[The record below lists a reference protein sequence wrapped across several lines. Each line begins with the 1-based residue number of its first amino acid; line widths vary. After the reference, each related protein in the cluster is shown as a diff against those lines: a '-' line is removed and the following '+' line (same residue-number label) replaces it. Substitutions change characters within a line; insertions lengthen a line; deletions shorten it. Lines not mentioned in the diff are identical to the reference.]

1 MGRGGK
7 REPGIDPKTGEKKKL
22 GRPKSVR
29 PTNVNVAQR
38 VLNQA
43 KAETLWHSIIEL
55 EKNRLGIGDDGKL
68 LPPPKGAIEG
78 PDYQGRFSI
87 IPLTNVLRYLEDRAY
102 GRPVDTVNHLHD
114 KPLDV
119 NMTLSLGEG
128 MRLAMEKADQRVRN
142 RN

>member
-29 PTNVNVAQR
+29 PTNVNVALR

-43 KAETLWHSIIEL
+43 KSETLWNSLIEL
-55 EKNRLGIGDDGKL
+55 AKNRLGIGDDGKL

-78 PDYQGRFSI
+78 PDYQGKFSI
-87 IPLTNVLRYLEDRAY
+87 IPLTNLLRYLEDRAY

-114 KPLDV
+114 KPIEMNV
-119 NMTLSLGEG
+119 NLVLSEAIQKA
-128 MRLAMEKADQRVRN
+128 RKRAMAPK
-142 RN
+142 

>member
-1 MGRGGK
+1 MSDVSPKKDGRGGK
-7 REPGIDPKTGEKKKL
+7 RIPGEGKKL
-22 GRPKSVR
+22 GRPKLDR
-29 PTNVNVAQR
+29 PTNANVAQR

-55 EKNRLGIGDDGKL
+55 EKNRLGIGDNGKL

-102 GRPVDTVNHLHD
+102 CRPVDTVNHLHD
-114 KPLDV
+114 KEPLNV
-119 NMTLSLGEG
+119 NLTVTHFEVV
-128 MRLAMEKADQRVRN
+128 EKARKRAIQP
-142 RN
+142 